1 MFDIL
6 ISYFFCQKTCY
17 SFLVITSLSLS
28 ILHTLRYDS
37 LGVSQRQL
45 FGYEEDTLLSIILH
59 NILIFLL
66 MIGIS
71 PEETLDVCQRL
82 SARTRLATAEEKLLQ
97 QTLSELKNAV
107 SITCV
112 CNRMSSMLKHFI
124 IVVVISLSLSL

>member
-1 MFDIL
+1 M
-6 ISYFFCQKTCY
+6 
-17 SFLVITSLSLS
+17 
-28 ILHTLRYDS
+28 
-37 LGVSQRQL
+37 SQRQL
-45 FGYEEDTLLSIILH
+45 FGYEEDTLLSIVLH

-107 SITCV
+107 SIKCV
-112 CNRMSSMLKHFI
+112 FCRIMSSMLKHFI
-124 IVVVISLSLSL
+124 IVVVIDLSLSL

>member
-1 MFDIL
+1 
-6 ISYFFCQKTCY
+6 
-17 SFLVITSLSLS
+17 
-28 ILHTLRYDS
+28 
-37 LGVSQRQL
+37 
-45 FGYEEDTLLSIILH
+45 
-59 NILIFLL
+59 

-112 CNRMSSMLKHFI
+112 FVTECLPC
-124 IVVVISLSLSL
+124 